1 MAHNFE
7 IRASAPGT
15 LMMLGEHAVLHG
27 ARALVFAVDKRIR
40 VRLSPQSIRMVRI
53 DSALGS
59 YESSLDLL
67 LDDARFRFVLS
78 AINQFKER
86 VPTGFSL
93 TIESDFSHQVGLG
106 SSAAVTVAVLAVL
119 NFWMEQQCDKQSL
132 FEQSRRAMLEVQGR
146 GSGADLAAAIEGG
159 LVAYYQSGERQKF
172 EDLPAVGLYYCGYK
186 VKTPVVLQRVAEAS
200 ENLPSLYAELYR
212 LMGRCAEQ
220 GCLAA
225 LGADWPQLGRLM
237 NIYQGLMDA
246 LGVNDA
252 KLSEIVYALRQSDSV
267 LGAKISGSGL
277 GDCVIS
283 LGLPESPCAFEAI
296 PVQVSPQGV
305 EVDYAC

>member
-15 LMMLGEHAVLHG
+15 LMLLGEHAVLHG
-27 ARALVFAVDKRIR
+27 SRALVLAVDKRIR
-40 VRLSPQSIRMVRI
+40 VRLSPQSARMVRI
-53 DSALGS
+53 DSSLGS

-67 LDDARFRFVLS
+67 REDSRFRFVLA

-93 TIESDFSHQVGLG
+93 TIDSDFSHQVGLG

-119 NFWMEQQCDKQSL
+119 NYWLDQQCDSQL
-132 FEQSRRAMLEVQGR
+132 LLEQSRQTMLEVQGR

-159 LVAYYQSGERQKF
+159 LVAYHQSGERQKF
-172 EDLPAVGLYYCGYK
+172 DQLPDIGLYYSGYK
-186 VKTPVVLQRVAEAS
+186 VKTPEVLQQVAEAS
-200 ENLPSLYAELYR
+200 EQLPQLYDELYR
-212 LMGRCAEQ
+212 LMSLCAEQ
-220 GCLAA
+220 ACQAA
-225 LGADWPQLGRLM
+225 QDGDWPQLGGLM
-237 NIYQGLMDA
+237 NLYQGLMDA

-252 KLSEIVYALRQSDSV
+252 KLSEMVYTLRQSDAV

-283 LGLPESPCAFEAI
+283 LGRPDKAPEFEAI
-296 PVQVSPQGV
+296 PVKVAHQGV
-305 EVDYAC
+305 EVDYA

>member
-1 MAHNFE
+1 MAHSFE

-15 LMMLGEHAVLHG
+15 LMLLGEHAVLQG
-27 ARALVFAVDKRIR
+27 AKALVLAVDKRIR
-40 VRLSPQSIRMVRI
+40 VRLSPQSARMVRI

-67 LDDARFRFVLS
+67 REDERFRFVLA
-78 AINQFKER
+78 AIGQFKER
-86 VPTGFSL
+86 VPSGFSL
-93 TIESDFSHQVGLG
+93 TIDSDFSHQLGLG

-119 NFWMEQQCDKQSL
+119 NYWLEQRCDPQQL
-132 FEQSRRAMLEVQGR
+132 FAHARRAMLEVQGR

-159 LVAYYQSGERQKF
+159 LVTYQQQGEWQGIA
-172 EDLPAVGLYYCGYK
+172 ELPEVGLYYSGYK
-186 VKTPVVLQRVAEAS
+186 LKTPLVLQRVAAAS
-200 ENLPSLYAELYR
+200 ERLPLLYEELYR
-212 LMGRCAEQ
+212 LMGLCAEQ
-220 GCLAA
+220 ACEAA
-225 LGADWPQLGRLM
+225 KNADWPQLGRLM

-252 KLSEIVYALRQSDSV
+252 KLSEMVYTLRQSDRV

-283 LGLPESPCAFEAI
+283 LGIPEQSLDFEAI
-296 PVQVSPQGV
+296 PIKVGRQGV
-305 EVDYAC
+305 EVDYA